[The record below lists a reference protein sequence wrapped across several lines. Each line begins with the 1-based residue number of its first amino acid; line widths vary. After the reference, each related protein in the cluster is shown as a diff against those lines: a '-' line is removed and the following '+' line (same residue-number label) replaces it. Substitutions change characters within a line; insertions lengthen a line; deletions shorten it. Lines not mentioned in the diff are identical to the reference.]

1 MSPVSIR
8 RVVVSTQLTLLR
20 RWSIAAV
27 AAVIWAA
34 TVNAQEQVPISSE
47 IVKENGK
54 FTLLRGGQPYIVKGA
69 GGVWIEY
76 STIAERGGNS
86 VRTWG
91 IDHAQARLD
100 AAHRNGLTVSLNLP
114 IVSERFG
121 MDYDNPI
128 AVISQLA
135 RVRIIVERYKN
146 HPALLAWI
154 IGNELNYASTNIKV
168 YDAVNQISELIHS
181 LDPNHLTT
189 TTLTAVEPEYMEQ
202 VLERVPDLD
211 FISIQMYGAIAIM
224 ERFARES
231 LPDVPFMITEWGPL
245 GHWEVGNTRWGAPI
259 EQTSTEK
266 AKRILDTYEDI
277 LRPLEGHSLGS
288 YVFLWG
294 QKQERTSTWYS
305 MYLYSGESTESVDA
319 MHKAWTG
326 EWPANRAPTINRMR
340 LHNKRAQQSI
350 TLDAGKKYRAVVR
363 AKDPDDDPLS
373 YYWAVREESSS
384 HAEGGDA
391 EADLPELNGLLE
403 AFHGEEV
410 VLLAPRVEGAY
421 RLFVEVFDDQGHAAH
436 ANIPFYVSKPQ

>member
-1 MSPVSIR
+1 MRFSVL
-8 RVVVSTQLTLLR
+8 QLSVLVM
-20 RWSIAAV
+20 IV
-27 AAVIWAA
+27 AGMNA
-34 TVNAQEQVPISSE
+34 TTINARELTPIKAE
-47 IVKENGK
+47 IVEKDGK
-54 FTLLRGGQPYIVKGA
+54 FTLLRGGKPYLVKGA
-69 GGVWIEY
+69 GVVWIEY

-121 MDYDNPI
+121 MNYDNEI
-128 AVISQLA
+128 DVVSQLA
-135 RVRIIVERYKN
+135 RARIIVDRYKN

-168 YDAVNQISELIHS
+168 YDAVNQISQLVHQ

-202 VLERVPDLD
+202 VLERVTDLD
-211 FISIQMYGAIAIM
+211 FISIQMYGAIAIL

-231 LPDVPFMITEWGPL
+231 LNGVPFMVTEWGPL
-245 GHWEVGNTRWGAPI
+245 GHWEVGTTRWGAPI

-266 AKRILDTYEDI
+266 AKRILSTYEDI
-277 LRPLEGHSLGS
+277 LRPLQGHSLGS

-319 MHKAWTG
+319 MQKAWTG
-326 EWPANRAPTINRMR
+326 EWPENRAPSIKRMR
-340 LHNKRAQQSI
+340 LHNKKAQQSI
-350 TLDAGKKYRAVVR
+350 TLEAGKKYQAVVR
-363 AKDPDDDPLS
+363 ANDPDDDPLS
-373 YYWAVREESSS
+373 YYWAVRKESTST
-384 HAEGGDA
+384 AEGGDA
-391 EADLPELNGLLE
+391 ESDLPELNGLLQS
-403 AFHGEEV
+403 FHTEEI
-410 VLLAPRVEGAY
+410 VLLAPRVGGAY
-421 RLFVEVFDDQGHAAH
+421 RLFVEVFDDKGHASH
-436 ANIPFYVSKPQ
+436 ANIPFLVSTPQ